1 MASSAQ
7 RSSYISL
14 YSVEDITD
22 ASYKVQIENKQA
34 KVKFSG
40 PQALEM
46 DFGSY
51 SFKGPGASEFNL
63 ETRFSAIESD
73 STGADNAA
81 AITQLQSD
89 LAAEAVSRQSAD
101 TSNANLITAEV
112 NNRVSAVQGVQDAVD
127 AEAVTARAAESANAS
142 AITAEESARIAAVA
156 AEASRASAAEVALG
170 VRIDNVL
177 SNADPA
183 ALDSLSELLSAYQ
196 AADSSLSD
204 SITAALARIQVLED
218 QVSELTSA

>member
-14 YSVEDITD
+14 YSVEDVTD
-22 ASYKVQIENKQA
+22 ASYKVQLENKQA
-34 KVKFSG
+34 KVAFSG
-40 PQALEM
+40 AQPFEM

-51 SFKGPGASEFNL
+51 TFKGPGASSFNL
-63 ETRFSAIESD
+63 ETRFSDIENDNSA
-73 STGADNAA
+73 SVNAA
-81 AITQLQSD
+81 AISALQAD

-101 TSNANLITAEV
+101 TSNSNLITAEV
-112 NNRVSAVQGVQDAVD
+112 NNRVTAVSGAQANID
-127 AEAVTARAAESANAS
+127 AEAVTARAAESANVS
-142 AITAEESARIAAVA
+142 AVSAEESARIAAVA
-156 AEASRASAAEVALG
+156 SEASRAAAAEVALG

-183 ALDSLSELLSAYQ
+183 SLDSLSELLTAYQ
-196 AADSSLSD
+196 AADSSLSN
-204 SITAALARIQVLED
+204 SITAALARIQILED